1 MADKLAIFNSSLY
14 ELGHAPLAS
23 LTEGIEAQRVLTRLW
38 ERVVEDCLSEASWNF
53 AMRTVMFTADPDYDP
68 QFGFTKVFEKPED
81 FVRLTAISADEH
93 FSFPLLHYFDDGDH
107 WAADVDPIYM
117 RYVSNGDEYGWDL
130 SRWPA
135 PFTRYVELEL
145 AARAAIKI
153 SQGEGQK
160 DRVEKD
166 RDDARKKAKNI
177 DALDQAQPTFPPPSG
192 WTTSRWGRFGG
203 RERGRRG
210 SLIG

>member
-1 MADKLAIFNSSLY
+1 MAAKLDVFNAALD
-14 ELGHAPLAS
+14 ELGHKPIAS
-23 LTEGIEAQRVLTRLW
+23 LSESVDAQRILTRLW

-53 AMRTVMFTADPDYDP
+53 AMRTVMHEYDPDYDP
-68 QFGFTKVFEKPED
+68 EFGFQYVFEKPED
-81 FVRLTAISADEH
+81 FVRLVAISADEH
-93 FSFPLLHYFDDGDH
+93 FSLPLLYYFDDGDH
-107 WAADVDPIYM
+107 WAADVSPVYM

-145 AARAAIKI
+145 AARASMRIAQNANLKE
-153 SQGEGQK
+153 QL
-160 DRVEKD
+160 EKD
-166 RDDARKKAKNI
+166 RDRARLKARNI
-177 DALDQAQPTFPPPSG
+177 DAMNEAQPKFAPPSS
-192 WTTSRWGRFGG
+192 WTAARSGRFGG